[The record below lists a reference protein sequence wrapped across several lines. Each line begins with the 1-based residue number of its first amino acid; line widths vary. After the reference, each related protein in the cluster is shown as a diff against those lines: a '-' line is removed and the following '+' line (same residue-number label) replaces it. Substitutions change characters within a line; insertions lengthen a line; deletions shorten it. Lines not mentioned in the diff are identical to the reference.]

1 LINGQEIQFIKK
13 LNIKMRKLLFIII
26 LSLFYTSTAF
36 SEVVK
41 KIDISGNN
49 RVSDETI
56 KIYGDVKVNQDYG
69 EQDLNRILNNLFSTN
84 FFEDVK
90 IQLNNNILTIDL
102 IEHPVINQL
111 IILGEPSKKYKE
123 QITKLMNSKEKESY
137 IKINIAKDV
146 EIIKQ
151 LYASLGFNF
160 TEVETKIR
168 KVDEANLDLIF
179 EIKKGKPTRISKIT
193 FIGDKKVRDKRLR
206 DIVASEEHKF
216 WKVITRNTKFN
227 QSLINMDIRLLANY
241 YKSIGYYD
249 VQIKSN
255 SAELINK
262 DGNIELIYSIDAGN
276 RYVIK
281 KIMTNADP
289 VIDKNIFFPLNKEYQ
304 EVIGSYYSP
313 FKIKK
318 LLDSVDELIERN
330 NLQFIEH
337 NVEEIIENDSI
348 VIKFNIYE
356 GEKVLVERINI
367 LGNNIT
373 NESVIRSEMEL
384 DEGDPF
390 TNLGLDKSVSNI
402 KSRNIFKKVNYN
414 IKDGS
419 EKNLKTIDIIVE
431 EKPTGEVSA
440 GAGIGT
446 NGGSFMFNV
455 QENNYLGEGKNV
467 GFEIEIDQD
476 SLKGTLN
483 YTDPNYDFLGN
494 ALNYYVTSSN
504 NDMPDQGYENTIMG
518 AGINTTFEQYKDVYT
533 SLGIDAT
540 HDDLQTLD
548 SASASLKKQAGTF
561 NEISGNYGFS
571 FDKRN
576 RSFMPTEGSII
587 SFNQSLPIYADKSF
601 IANTFSVSSYKTL
614 TEDVIGA
621 GKFFISAINGLG
633 SDDVRLSKRRG
644 LSSRR
649 LRGFEKGKVG
659 PLDGKDHIGGNY
671 AAALNF
677 EANLPNLLPESTN
690 TDFGFFLDFG
700 NVWGVDYDSTIDDS
714 NKIRSSAGG
723 IMNWNSPLGPM
734 NFTLSTN
741 LSKASTDVTESFNFN
756 LGTTF

>member
-1 LINGQEIQFIKK
+1 
-13 LNIKMRKLLFIII
+13 
-26 LSLFYTSTAF
+26 
-36 SEVVK
+36 
-41 KIDISGNN
+41 
-49 RVSDETI
+49 
-56 KIYGDVKVNQDYG
+56 
-69 EQDLNRILNNLFSTN
+69 
-84 FFEDVK
+84 
-90 IQLNNNILTIDL
+90 
-102 IEHPVINQL
+102 
-111 IILGEPSKKYKE
+111 
-123 QITKLMNSKEKESY
+123 
-137 IKINIAKDV
+137 
-146 EIIKQ
+146 
-151 LYASLGFNF
+151 
-160 TEVETKIR
+160 
-168 KVDEANLDLIF
+168 
-179 EIKKGKPTRISKIT
+179 
-193 FIGDKKVRDKRLR
+193 
-206 DIVASEEHKF
+206 
-216 WKVITRNTKFN
+216 
-227 QSLINMDIRLLANY
+227 
-241 YKSIGYYD
+241 
-249 VQIKSN
+249 
-255 SAELINK
+255 
-262 DGNIELIYSIDAGN
+262 
-276 RYVIK
+276 
-281 KIMTNADP
+281 
-289 VIDKNIFFPLNKEYQ
+289 
-304 EVIGSYYSP
+304 
-313 FKIKK
+313 
-318 LLDSVDELIERN
+318 
-330 NLQFIEH
+330 
-337 NVEEIIENDSI
+337 
-348 VIKFNIYE
+348 
-356 GEKVLVERINI
+356 
-367 LGNNIT
+367 
-373 NESVIRSEMEL
+373 MEL